1 VWLYLSLRASERLVN
16 HDAAVGQRAA
26 LALCAGAQQEGAHR
40 GGGAEADRV
49 DVARNVLHSVEDG
62 HASGHGAA

>member
-1 VWLYLSLRASERLVN
+1 VN